1 MARLIM
7 CCFKLLYQ
15 SLLQT
20 WIQSSRF
27 NRMSHLNAKRKCVCC
42 NYSPVPVYKNTQ
54 KNIVRMREGFTLT
67 ETIRAG
73 HTETIRAGHLAPM
86 ATIKYSLSSP
96 SSNVD
101 YIHIIIIIFASLR
114 VWKLEW
120 TPSKLNSDT
129 PSWK

>member
-1 MARLIM
+1 M
-7 CCFKLLYQ
+7 
-15 SLLQT
+15 LQ
-20 WIQSSRF
+20 
-27 NRMSHLNAKRKCVCC
+27 L
-42 NYSPVPVYKNTQ
+42 YSPVPVYKNTQ

-114 VWKLEW
+114 V
-120 TPSKLNSDT
+120 
-129 PSWK
+129 

>member
-1 MARLIM
+1 MACLIL
-7 CCFKLLYQ
+7 CCFKLVYQ

-20 WIQSSRF
+20 WIQSSRL

-42 NYSPVPVYKNTQ
+42 NYTHPSRFIKIRKKHSKDAGRFHSYRDNS
-54 KNIVRMREGFTLT
+54 RRSYRE
-67 ETIRAG
+67 
-73 HTETIRAGHLAPM
+73 IRAGHLNPM